1 MTNQQT
7 ATIENTDENLS
18 QLTDKFINGKQKDQL
33 QLIPKLIALREEG
46 WQVLMKFL
54 QTSDVNEV
62 EGIKFLITCQT
73 KSRLTSS

>member
-33 QLIPKLIALREEG
+33 QLIPQLIALREEG

-62 EGIKFLITCQT
+62 DIVRG
-73 KSRLTSS
+73 